1 LRGAVD
7 LQVQGLRLPPWYTIL
22 SRSWCFG
29 FAFSVLFSNPAQ
41 GHLPWGRRRKHMK
54 IRTIIAATCAV
65 PAFSMAGPVSAD
77 DGEAE
82 TVTKNFR
89 CGVER

>member
-1 LRGAVD
+1 
-7 LQVQGLRLPPWYTIL
+7 
-22 SRSWCFG
+22 
-29 FAFSVLFSNPAQ
+29 
-41 GHLPWGRRRKHMK
+41 MK

-65 PAFSMAGPVSAD
+65 PAFSMAGAVYSH